1 MQRAAALLLCLSACV
16 AQETA
21 TKEPRKVEFEAV
33 VNEEGGRAAFSWTEG
48 EDVTEKATAYCKEN
62 TKEELWERCISAV
75 KQQVA
80 ASLME
85 AELPALDLEVQV
97 AEDKTATF
105 SHVEGGDLRLEA
117 HTFCSEYVA
126 EDKVPVCAHHL
137 VQGAVQKAQQLAAAG
152 EEGAGAAA
160 DAGGAAAGAS
170 QDAAPAKTAPK
181 QDAAPAKTAPKQQTQ
196 QTQRTPSDWARLVGP
211 ALVARG
217 GASIS
222 ADALEKKKNV
232 AFLFAA
238 DWCKPCRDF
247 VPKLVKYYELA
258 KRKGDDKLEILWV
271 SASRS
276 QEAFDAY
283 LKEMPWPAA
292 PFPLAG
298 RLVQAFQQK
307 GHAKGF
313 PTLCF
318 MDTTEVGSVITC
330 DGVQKVMADEYGL
343 TMPYRSPIQNVKRMV
358 QAVAGVVKALL
369 RALGVGAAKTK

>member
-1 MQRAAALLLCLSACV
+1 MMQRTVALVALCVSA

-48 EDVTEKATAYCKEN
+48 EDVTAKATAYCQEN

-80 ASLME
+80 ASLVE

-105 SHVEGGDLRLEA
+105 SHAEGGDLRLEA

-152 EEGAGAAA
+152 DEGAASADAAA
-160 DAGGAAAGAS
+160 AS
-170 QDAAPAKTAPK
+170 QGAAPAKAAPK

-217 GASIS
+217 GASVS
-222 ADALEKKKNV
+222 ADVLERKKNV

-283 LKEMPWPAA
+283 LKDMPWPAA

-318 MDTTEVGSVITC
+318 MDTNEVGSVITC

>member
-1 MQRAAALLLCLSACV
+1 MQRPVALLLLACSA

-33 VNEEGGRAAFSWTEG
+33 VNEDGGRAAFSWTEG
-48 EDVTEKATAYCKEN
+48 EDVTEKATQYCKEN

-105 SHVEGGDLRLEA
+105 SHAEGGDLRLEA

-137 VQGAVQKAQQLAAAG
+137 VQGAVQKAQQLAAA
-152 EEGAGAAA
+152 EEAGAAA
-160 DAGGAAAGAS
+160 ADAAAGAAAAS
-170 QDAAPAKTAPK
+170 QDAAPAKAAPK

-292 PFPLAG
+292 PFSIAG

-318 MDTTEVGSVITC
+318 MDTNEVGSVITC

>member
-1 MQRAAALLLCLSACV
+1 MMQRTVALVALCVSA

-48 EDVTEKATAYCKEN
+48 EDVTAKATAYCQEN

-105 SHVEGGDLRLEA
+105 SHAEGGDLRLEA

-137 VQGAVQKAQQLAAAG
+137 VQGAVQKAQQLAAA
-152 EEGAGAAA
+152 EEGGAAAADASAGAAA
-160 DAGGAAAGAS
+160 AS

-283 LKEMPWPAA
+283 LKDMPWPAA

-318 MDTTEVGSVITC
+318 MDTNEVGGVITC

>member
-1 MQRAAALLLCLSACV
+1 MAL
-16 AQETA
+16 T
-21 TKEPRKVEFEAV
+21 
-33 VNEEGGRAAFSWTEG
+33 G
-48 EDVTEKATAYCKEN
+48 
-62 TKEELWERCISAV
+62 
-75 KQQVA
+75 VA
-80 ASLME
+80 A
-85 AELPALDLEVQV
+85 D
-97 AEDKTATF
+97 
-105 SHVEGGDLRLEA
+105 
-117 HTFCSEYVA
+117 
-126 EDKVPVCAHHL
+126 
-137 VQGAVQKAQQLAAAG
+137 AA
-152 EEGAGAAA
+152 AGAAA
-160 DAGGAAAGAS
+160 AS
-170 QDAAPAKTAPK
+170 QDAAPAKAAPK
-181 QDAAPAKTAPKQQTQ
+181 QDAAPAKTAPPPQKQTKSAPAK
-196 QTQRTPSDWARLVGP
+196 TPSDWARLVGP

-217 GASIS
+217 GASLS

-318 MDTTEVGSVITC
+318 MDTNEIGSVITC

>member
-1 MQRAAALLLCLSACV
+1 MQRTVALLLLACSA

-48 EDVTEKATAYCKEN
+48 EDVTEKATQYCKEN

-137 VQGAVQKAQQLAAAG
+137 VQGAVQKAQQLAAA
-152 EEGAGAAA
+152 EEGGAAA
-160 DAGGAAAGAS
+160 DAAADASAGAAAAS

-247 VPKLVKYYELA
+247 VPKLV
-258 KRKGDDKLEILWV
+258 
-271 SASRS
+271 
-276 QEAFDAY
+276 
-283 LKEMPWPAA
+283 
-292 PFPLAG
+292 
-298 RLVQAFQQK
+298 
-307 GHAKGF
+307 
-313 PTLCF
+313 
-318 MDTTEVGSVITC
+318 
-330 DGVQKVMADEYGL
+330 
-343 TMPYRSPIQNVKRMV
+343 
-358 QAVAGVVKALL
+358 
-369 RALGVGAAKTK
+369 